1 MPHDTSRVVSA
12 TTREYGNIPENTPLD
27 VGMSQLQSL
36 FVDEVSPQWMEL
48 ARAGVLYG
56 ANNGS
61 AVGLD
66 NVIAIPTTTATYGLY
81 NSNATKHLVVLKIA
95 VMTTT
100 VTAGTTMS
108 LIAGLPATAQ
118 ASAETKYASSLA
130 LPINT
135 RQADPGGYL
144 TDAVTLAATPLWQTL
159 ASYQGESGLLG
170 GAATAWVNGMYI
182 VPPSFCLGIDI
193 LASDGG
199 GNTQLFDV
207 DILWAEL
214 DMDLG

>member
-1 MPHDTSRVVSA
+1 MTEPTVIE
-12 TTREYGNIPENTPLD
+12 TRPLSSIPEAITRNI
-27 VGMSQLQSL
+27 GMSSQQGML
-36 FVDEVSPQWMEL
+36 VDQVSPKWMEL

-66 NVIAIPTTTATYGLY
+66 NVVAIPTTTASYGLY
-81 NSNATKHLVVLKIA
+81 NGHASKHLVVLKISA
-95 VMTTT
+95 ITTT
-100 VTAGTTMS
+100 VDSELTFS

-118 ASAETKYASSLA
+118 AAAETKYANSLA

-135 RQADPGGYL
+135 GQADPGGYL

-159 ASYQGESGLLG
+159 ACFQGQATLLG
-170 GAATAWVNGMYI
+170 GSAVAWVNGLFI
-182 VPPSFCLGIDI
+182 VPPEFCLGIDI
-193 LASDGG
+193 LASDHS
-199 GNTQLFDV
+199 GNTQLYDV

-214 DMDLG
+214 DLTLG